1 MYNSRI
7 FCIMLTLTLTIGM
20 VFNAAEAV
28 DQVSL
33 STSSDIYYSEDY
45 VVIFGSVNTI
55 FENMPITIQI
65 YHESNLVDVAQVAV
79 AQDGTFVKSF
89 NAVGQQWKEEGTYTV
104 RVQYTPTQ
112 IAETTFEFF
121 SQVIDKSSAVFPVN
135 IPNSGTFDVGY
146 TIRGG
151 EVESIIMH
159 QGDEY
164 ENRYSILIG
173 TTMDTN
179 GNLILKL
186 PRESFDA
193 QSDGKDITFIVMI
206 SKEDSATGVDLHHT
220 VTRSNFVQVEYE
232 EIGVSADYR
241 TIRIPLEEGDQW
253 VEVIGTYVIP
263 EFGSIVIIILVVAVS
278 SAIIISK
285 SRFSVR
291 YN

>member
-1 MYNSRI
+1 
-7 FCIMLTLTLTIGM
+7 MLTFMLAIGM

-28 DQVSL
+28 DQISL
-33 STSSDIYYSEDY
+33 STSNNIYYSGDY

-55 FENMPITIQI
+55 FENMPLTIQI

-89 NAVGQQWKEEGTYTV
+89 NAVGQQWKEEGTYTI
-104 RVQYTPTQ
+104 RAQYTSTQ

-121 SQVIDKSSAVFPVN
+121 SQVIDKSSAVFPVQ

-151 EVESIIMH
+151 DVTKINMSM
-159 QGDEY
+159 D
-164 ENRYSILIG
+164 RYSLLVE
-173 TTMDTN
+173 TTMNAN

-193 QSDGKDITFIVMI
+193 QSDGEDNTFIVLI
-206 SKEDSATGVDLHHT
+206 SKENNMSSDFT
-220 VTRSNFVQVEYE
+220 QVEYQE
-232 EIGVSADYR
+232 VATGTDYR
-241 TIRIPLEEGDQW
+241 TIRIQLEEGDKLI
-253 VEVIGTYVIP
+253 EVIGTYVIP

>member
-7 FCIMLTLTLTIGM
+7 FCIMLTLTLAIGM

-28 DQVSL
+28 DQISL
-33 STSSDIYYSEDY
+33 STSSDIYYSGDY
-45 VVIFGSVNTI
+45 IVIFGSVNTI

-65 YHESNLVDVAQVAV
+65 YHESNLVDVAQVPV

-89 NAVGQQWKEEGTYTV
+89 NAAGQQWKEEGTYTI

-112 IAETTFEFF
+112 IGETTFEFF
-121 SQVIDKSSAVFPVN
+121 SQVIEKSSSVFPVQ

-151 EVESIIMH
+151 EVTGIDMNV
-159 QGDEY
+159 D
-164 ENRYSILIG
+164 RYSLLVE
-173 TTMDTN
+173 TTVNTN

-193 QSDGKDITFIVMI
+193 QSDGKDNTFIILI
-206 SKEDSATGVDLHHT
+206 SKENNNPED
-220 VTRSNFVQVEYE
+220 FVQVEYE
-232 EIGVSADYR
+232 EIATSSDYR
-241 TIRIPLEEGDQW
+241 TIRIPLEDGDKR
-253 VEVIGTYVIP
+253 VEVVGTYVIP
-263 EFGSIVIIILVVAVS
+263 EFGSMVIIILVVAVS

>member
-1 MYNSRI
+1 MYNSRV
-7 FCIMLTLTLTIGM
+7 FCIMLTLTLAVGM

-28 DQVSL
+28 DQISL
-33 STSSDIYYSEDY
+33 STSSDIYYSGDY
-45 VVIFGSVNTI
+45 IVVFGSVNTI

-65 YHESNLVDVAQVAV
+65 YHESNLVDVAQVPV

-89 NAVGQQWKEEGTYTV
+89 NAVGQQWKEEGTYTI
-104 RVQYTPTQ
+104 RIQYTPTQ

-121 SQVIDKSSAVFPVN
+121 SQMIEKSSAVFPVQ

-151 EVESIIMH
+151 EVTGIDMNL
-159 QGDEY
+159 D
-164 ENRYSILIG
+164 RYSLLIE
-173 TTMDTN
+173 TTVNSN

-193 QSDGKDITFIVMI
+193 QSDGNDITFIVLI
-206 SKEDSATGVDLHHT
+206 SKENNMSSDFTQT
-220 VTRSNFVQVEYE
+220 EYE
-232 EIGVSADYR
+232 EIAVSSDYR
-241 TIRIPLEEGDQW
+241 TIRIPLEENDNW

-263 EFGSIVIIILVVAVS
+263 EFGSVVIIILVIAVS

>member
-1 MYNSRI
+1 MYNSRV
-7 FCIMLTLTLTIGM
+7 FCIMLTLTLAIGM

-28 DQVSL
+28 DQISV
-33 STSSDIYYSEDY
+33 STSSDIYYSGDY
-45 VVIFGSVNTI
+45 VVVFGDVNTI

-65 YHESNLVDVAQVAV
+65 YYESNLVDVAQVAV

-89 NAVGQQWKEEGTYTV
+89 NAVGQQWKEEGTYTI

-112 IAETTFEFF
+112 IGETTFEFF
-121 SQVIDKSSAVFPVN
+121 NQMIDKSSAVFPVQ

-151 EVESIIMH
+151 EVTEINMNL
-159 QGDEY
+159 D
-164 ENRYSILIG
+164 RYSLLVE
-173 TTMDTN
+173 TTVNAN

-193 QSDGKDITFIVMI
+193 QSDGKDNTFIILI
-206 SKEDSATGVDLHHT
+206 SKENNEPDDFAE
-220 VTRSNFVQVEYE
+220 VEYE
-232 EIGVSADYR
+232 EIATSSDYR
-241 TIRIPLEEGDQW
+241 TIRIPLEEGDKW

-263 EFGSIVIIILVVAVS
+263 EFGSIVIIILVVAIS

>member
-1 MYNSRI
+1 MYNSRV
-7 FCIMLTLTLTIGM
+7 FCIMLTLTLAIGM

-28 DQVSL
+28 DQISL
-33 STSSDIYYSEDY
+33 STSNDIYYSGDY
-45 VVIFGSVNTI
+45 VVVFGSVNTI

-65 YHESNLVDVAQVAV
+65 YHESNLVDVAQVPV

-89 NAVGQQWKEEGTYTV
+89 NAVGQQWNEEGTYTI

-112 IAETTFEFF
+112 IGETTFEFF
-121 SQVIDKSSAVFPVN
+121 SQVIDKSSAVFPVQ

-151 EVESIIMH
+151 DVTEINMSM
-159 QGDEY
+159 D
-164 ENRYSILIG
+164 RYSLLVE
-173 TTMDTN
+173 TTMNTN
-179 GNLILKL
+179 GNLVLKL

-193 QSDGKDITFIVMI
+193 QKSDGNDITFIVLI
-206 SKEDSATGVDLHHT
+206 SKENNESED
-220 VTRSNFVQVEYE
+220 FVQVEYE
-232 EIGVSADYR
+232 EIGTSSDYR
-241 TIRIPLEEGDQW
+241 TIRIPLEEGDKW

-263 EFGSIVIIILVVAVS
+263 EFGSVVIIILVVAVS

>member
-1 MYNSRI
+1 MYNSRV
-7 FCIMLTLTLTIGM
+7 FCIMLTLTFTISM

-28 DQVSL
+28 DQISL
-33 STSSDIYYSEDY
+33 STSNNIYYSGDY

-55 FENMPITIQI
+55 FENMPLTIQI

-89 NAVGQQWKEEGTYTV
+89 NAVGQQWKEEGTYAI
-104 RVQYTPTQ
+104 RAQYTSTQ

-121 SQVIDKSSAVFPVN
+121 SQVIDKSSAVCPVQ

-151 EVESIIMH
+151 DVTKINMSM
-159 QGDEY
+159 D
-164 ENRYSILIG
+164 RYSLLIE
-173 TTMDTN
+173 TTMDSK

-193 QSDGKDITFIVMI
+193 QSDGKDNTFIILI
-206 SKEDSATGVDLHHT
+206 SKENNESKD
-220 VTRSNFVQVEYE
+220 FVQVEYE
-232 EIGVSADYR
+232 EIATSSDYR
-241 TIRIPLEEGDQW
+241 TIRIPLEDGDKW
-253 VEVIGTYVIP
+253 IEVIGTYVIP
-263 EFGSIVIIILVVAVS
+263 EFGSIAIIILVVAVS

>member
-1 MYNSRI
+1 MYNSRV
-7 FCIMLTLTLTIGM
+7 FCIMLTLTFAIGM

-28 DQVSL
+28 DQISL
-33 STSSDIYYSEDY
+33 STSSDIYYSGDY
-45 VVIFGSVNTI
+45 VVVFGDVNTI

-65 YHESNLVDVAQVAV
+65 YYESNLVDVAQVAV

-104 RVQYTPTQ
+104 RAQYTSTQ
-112 IAETTFEFF
+112 IAVTTFEFF
-121 SQVIDKSSAVFPVN
+121 SQVIDTSSAVFPVQ

-151 EVESIIMH
+151 DVTEINMSL
-159 QGDEY
+159 D
-164 ENRYSILIG
+164 RYSLLVE

-193 QSDGKDITFIVMI
+193 QSDGKDNTFIILI
-206 SKEDSATGVDLHHT
+206 SKENNAPED
-220 VTRSNFVQVEYE
+220 FVQVEYE
-232 EIGVSADYR
+232 EIATSSDYR
-241 TIRIPLEEGDQW
+241 TIRIPLEEGDKW
-253 VEVIGTYVIP
+253 VEVVGTYVIP
-263 EFGSIVIIILVVAVS
+263 EFGSVVIIILVVAVS

>member
-7 FCIMLTLTLTIGM
+7 FCIMLTLTFAIGM

-28 DQVSL
+28 EQISL
-33 STSSDIYYSEDY
+33 STSNDIYYGGDY
-45 VVIFGSVNTI
+45 VVVFGSVNTI

-65 YHESNLVDVAQVAV
+65 YHESNLVDVAQVLV

-89 NAVGQQWKEEGTYTV
+89 IAVGQQWKNEGTYV
-104 RVQYTPTQ
+104 IRVQYTSTQ
-112 IAETTFEFF
+112 IAVTTFEFF
-121 SQVIDKSSAVFPVN
+121 SQVIDASAAIFPVD
-135 IPNSGTFDVGY
+135 IPYSGTFDVGY

-151 EVESIIMH
+151 DVTEINMNV
-159 QGDEY
+159 D
-164 ENRYSILIG
+164 RYSLLVK

-193 QSDGKDITFIVMI
+193 QSDSKDNTFIVLI
-206 SKEDSATGVDLHHT
+206 SKENNESED
-220 VTRSNFVQVEYE
+220 FVQVEYE
-232 EIGVSADYR
+232 EIATSSDYR
-241 TIRIPLEEGDQW
+241 TIRIPLEEGDKW
-253 VEVIGTYVIP
+253 IEVIGTYVIP
-263 EFGSIVIIILVVAVS
+263 EFGSVVIIILVVAVS

-285 SRFSVR
+285 GKFSIR